1 MIRTK
6 RAALLLSA
14 AALLMTAVLSGV
26 ASSASAEPKVATKTP
41 CGLGQTCPENPDTDP
56 DPDPDLSTRTQ
67 VDDFKTDTTSCS
79 VYANG
84 TGMGMYCNTFG
95 GGDAKTLREKYGDQ
109 KFQQCRYRELPP
121 TVKEPYNP
129 NPDKGRFMLMTCL
142 ENIDF
147 DTYNGGPN
155 RTLSLSIVFVPF
167 GTDTSDHHNGITNFL
182 WNQVDRNK
190 PMPVP
195 ILVTRPNST
204 PLVGIPTFFTFRWM
218 DPSSGT
224 PMEETRNGGAYREVT
239 AGDVVMRARATKVV
253 INPQQQGIKSTT
265 CLADSPYREGALPRN
280 QPADACSIIFPRSSA
295 SARKYATKPIP
306 ANIKDAFYA
315 DGTVTWEVTFGE
327 EGQPMRTLGNGF
339 DMRMRQVL
347 PVQEVQAP
355 NQPPTVIY

>member
-1 MIRTK
+1 MTISRK
-6 RAALLLSA
+6 SLA
-14 AALLMTAVLSGV
+14 AALLATVLVVLGAVMTAPTAMACPKNDPGCGDGTTTNP
-26 ASSASAEPKVATKTP
+26 EPK
-41 CGLGQTCPENPDTDP
+41 G
-56 DPDPDLSTRTQ
+56 DLSDKTE
-67 VDDFKTDTTSCS
+67 VDDIRTDTTSCS

-95 GGDAKTLREKYGDQ
+95 AGDAKTLREKYGDQ
-109 KFQQCRYRELPP
+109 KFQQCRYSELPP
-121 TVKEPYNP
+121 TVEAPHNP

-167 GTDTSDHHNGITNFL
+167 GTDTSDHHNGITDFL
-182 WNQVDRNK
+182 WNQIDRNK

-195 ILVTRPNST
+195 LLVTRPNRT
-204 PLVGIPTFFTFRWM
+204 PLVGIPTYFTFQWL
-218 DPSSGT
+218 DPLSGT

-239 AGDVVMRARATKVV
+239 AGDVVMKARATKVV
-253 INPQQQGIKSTT
+253 INPQQEGIKSTT
-265 CLADSPYREGALPRN
+265 CLADSPYREGALPKN
-280 QPADACSIIFPRSSA
+280 QPADACSIIFKRSSA

-315 DGTVTWEVTFGE
+315 DVTVTWEVTFGE
-327 EGQPMRTLGNGF
+327 EGQPMRTLGDGF